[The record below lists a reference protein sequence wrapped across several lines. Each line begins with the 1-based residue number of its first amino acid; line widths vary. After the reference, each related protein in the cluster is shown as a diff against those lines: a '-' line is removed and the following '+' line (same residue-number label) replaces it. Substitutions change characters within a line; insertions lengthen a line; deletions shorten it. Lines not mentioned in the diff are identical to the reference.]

1 MKLPNQPRVL
11 AATYNPVSKTKMFSV
26 MVDFPTV
33 LLAELR
39 THRILTQGAAYEHS
53 EIVDLSLSA
62 NSARAIPHK
71 KYVERV
77 LENPFTPVWT
87 EQQKGM
93 SGKLL
98 SAENADIADHNW
110 KIALKGGAVYYD
122 EVGKRKEVSGLIDVH
137 NVLVNELGVHK
148 QNANRLLAPFAYTTC
163 ILSGTEWENFF
174 ELRCPKY
181 TFQTSYA
188 PHVYRSK
195 KEALAAHPPLA
206 KGDYCS
212 DHTYRCNDFTEEDWQ
227 AVNESGAQP
236 EFQIIAEM
244 IYDLYREAKFE
255 ENEYHIPFE
264 EDIHNTYGDDIIKKI
279 GIVRFA
285 GSSEQASEA
294 YNRRVMDYVMLVSAS
309 LCAKLSYDTQDK
321 EDTLE
326 KHIERAQL
334 LKTHKHAEPFSHQAV
349 AMLRGEYEHG
359 FYKSMIKLVDNPAFG
374 RERTIVKELGWC
386 YNNRGFISQRYLIE
400 NLQ

>member
-1 MKLPNQPRVL
+1 MPKVL
-11 AATYNPVSKTKMFSV
+11 AATYNPISKTKMFSV

-39 THRILTQGAAYEHS
+39 THRILSQGSLYEHS

-77 LENPFTPVWT
+77 LENPFIPVWT

-98 SAENADIADHNW
+98 SAEDADVADHNW

-122 EVGKRKEVSGLIDVH
+122 EIGKRKEVSGLIDIH
-137 NVLVNELGVHK
+137 EALVNELGVHK
-148 QNANRLLAPFAYTTC
+148 QNANRLLALFAYTTC

-181 TFQTSYA
+181 HTPVSGEGFYA
-188 PHVYRSK
+188 KSK
-195 KEALAAHPPLA
+195 KELISWH
-206 KGDYCS
+206 S
-212 DHTYRCNDFTEEDWQ
+212 NDENLDKLNDPNFDWESI
-227 AVNESGAQP
+227 NTSGAQP
-236 EFQIIAEM
+236 EFQIIAEL
-244 IYDLYREAKFE
+244 IYNLYREATFE

-264 EDIHNTYGDDIIKKI
+264 EDIHNTYGDDIRKKI
-279 GIVRFA
+279 GVVRFA
-285 GSSEQASEA
+285 GSAERAREA

-321 EDTLE
+321 EDTLD
-326 KHIERAQL
+326 KHLERAQL

-349 AMLRGEYEHG
+349 AMLAGEYEHG
-359 FYKSMIKLVDNPAFG
+359 FYKSMIKLVKNAAFG
-374 RERTIVKELGWC
+374 KERTIVKELGWC
-386 YNNRGFISQRYLIE
+386 YNNRGFISQRYIIE